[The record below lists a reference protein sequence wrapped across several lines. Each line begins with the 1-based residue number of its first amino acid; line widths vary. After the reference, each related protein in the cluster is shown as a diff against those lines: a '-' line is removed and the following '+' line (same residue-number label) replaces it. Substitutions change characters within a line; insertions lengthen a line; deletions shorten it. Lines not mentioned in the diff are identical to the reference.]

1 MIKSDLFGCVLSSI
15 FVVLITVLF
24 LQGCK
29 EVERTKINR
38 VADLRELYEG
48 CAIFTVEEQRFVVC
62 RGSSGVAITPLDTQC
77 SLK

>member
-1 MIKSDLFGCVLSSI
+1 MIKSDWFSCILGNI
-15 FVVLITVLF
+15 FVTFVIVAF

-62 RGSSGVAITPLDTQC
+62 RGSSGVAITPLEGKC
-77 SLK
+77 NSK